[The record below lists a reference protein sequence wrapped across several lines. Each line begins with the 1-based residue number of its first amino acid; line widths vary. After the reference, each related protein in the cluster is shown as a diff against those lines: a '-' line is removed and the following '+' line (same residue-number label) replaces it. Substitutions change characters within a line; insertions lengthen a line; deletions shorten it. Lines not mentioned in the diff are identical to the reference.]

1 MRTTR
6 LVLALALFSGCAT
19 PRDARRDAAPSDVNQ
34 PTLLQRLGL
43 GRPHGEKRPEDFV
56 PQEAAPAQLEGIV
69 VPDEPAPRAQ
79 PTEEMP
85 SESGAQGG

>member
-6 LVLALALFSGCAT
+6 LVLALLMCSGCAT
-19 PRDARRDAAPSDVNQ
+19 PRSVAPSDVKQ

-43 GRPHGEKRPEDFV
+43 GRPHEEKRPEDFV
-56 PQEAAPAQLEGIV
+56 PQKTAPAQLEGVV
-69 VPDEPAPRAQ
+69 VPDEPTPGAE

-85 SESGAQGG
+85 WKSGAQGE

>member
-6 LVLALALFSGCAT
+6 LALALALLLFSGCAT
-19 PRDARRDAAPSDVNQ
+19 PRSVAPSDVKQ

-43 GRPHGEKRPEDFV
+43 GRPHEEKRPEDFV
-56 PQEAAPAQLEGIV
+56 PQEAASAQLEGIV
-69 VPDEPAPRAQ
+69 VPDEPAAGAG

-85 SESGAQGG
+85 WKSGSQEG

>member
-6 LVLALALFSGCAT
+6 LVLALVMFSGCAT
-19 PRDARRDAAPSDVNQ
+19 PRSVAPGDVKQ

-56 PQEAAPAQLEGIV
+56 PQETAPAQLEGIV
-69 VPDEPAPRAQ
+69 VPDEPTPRAQ

-85 SESGAQGG
+85 WESESQGG